1 MKLELGTFPVRDI
14 ILGSSNRYAAGLV
27 EIDKRGLE
35 LAILSDGRIQSVDIQ
50 VAKPGESCRI
60 TKVHDVLQPMVKVSG
75 PGTCYPGVCG
85 RPVATVG
92 AGRTHR
98 LGGLTVMELAE
109 MPMYEG
115 YDSPVEDFVDMS
127 GPAAELSPYAD
138 TINVAL
144 RLVPSPGLSILD
156 QNEATHGAALLASDT
171 LAGLVKE
178 MEPPELA
185 TYELP
190 LCDPQLP
197 RAVYI
202 TCIRSSEHYSNSVYA
217 FWTGIYGLTRLTP
230 PWLLHPNELLDGAI
244 SAGSPYH
251 GPAATSWVYANNP
264 VVQEM
269 YRLHGREI
277 SFAGVI
283 AIRTR
288 WSAQFEK
295 DITSNQAAKLAQMV
309 GAKGAVVTW
318 DAGGNDFMETIRTV
332 QACEKI
338 GIKTVFLTGEES
350 PESGGPPL
358 LEPLPE
364 ADAIVST
371 GFGGHAN
378 RSRAPL
384 PTVERIVGFDTIAE
398 NIMLPKE
405 QVPARSGLQYFR
417 GRDIYGFSRL
427 SAHDY

>member
-1 MKLELGTFPVRDI
+1 
-14 ILGSSNRYAAGLV
+14 
-27 EIDKRGLE
+27 
-35 LAILSDGRIQSVDIQ
+35 
-50 VAKPGESCRI
+50 
-60 TKVHDVLQPMVKVSG
+60 
-75 PGTCYPGVCG
+75 
-85 RPVATVG
+85 
-92 AGRTHR
+92 
-98 LGGLTVMELAE
+98 VMELAE

-127 GPAAELSPYAD
+127 GPAAELSPLSE
-138 TINVAL
+138 TINIGL
-144 RLVPSPGLSILD
+144 RLVPDKGLSILD
-156 QNEATHGAALLASDT
+156 QNEATHSAALLVSDT
-171 LAGLVKE
+171 LAGLVRSL
-178 MEPPELA
+178 EPPIEEVF
-185 TYELP
+185 ELP
-190 LCDPQLP
+190 ACDPALP

-202 TCIRSSEHYSNSVYA
+202 TCIRSSEHYSASVYA
-217 FWTGIYGLTRLTP
+217 FWTAIYGLTRLTP

-264 VVQEM
+264 VVKEM
-269 YRLHGREI
+269 YRLHGRELA
-277 SFAGVI
+277 FAGVI

-295 DITSNQAAKLAQMV
+295 DITSNQAAKLAQMA
-309 GAKGAVVTW
+309 GASGAVVTW

-332 QACEKI
+332 QACEKL
-338 GIKTVFLTGEES
+338 GIKTVFLTGEDS

-384 PTVERIVGFDTIAE
+384 PKVERIVGFETIAE

-405 QVPARSGLQYFR
+405 QVSAREGTQYFR
-417 GRDIYGFSRL
+417 GRDVYGFTPL